1 MALDSNLALQQEQ
14 REQTKFLPFS
24 YVTKYYPAVPNL
36 KQVIMNN
43 WSLIRQQPLLRINI
57 EIHPGMQSCVARL
70 VPVHCVLKAR
80 ARINPWVNFHKL
92 LQLY

>member
-24 YVTKYYPAVPNL
+24 FVTKYYPTVPNL

-43 WSLIRQQPLLRINI
+43 WSLIRQQPLLKKNI
-57 EIHPGMQSCVARL
+57 EIYPGM
-70 VPVHCVLKAR
+70 
-80 ARINPWVNFHKL
+80 
-92 LQLY
+92 